1 MALSHMDEYIRKY
14 FDKMRPPRGMLVIAS
29 RNYETFRKSWDALE
43 QKATEDPYM
52 IHPLLVESDKGGKN
66 MAQWLDFTGSL
77 KELEFT
83 AIRKELRMI
92 IGAIYG
98 VLPLY
103 FGELPTGWSQEGLQ
117 VTITNRAVKWGQDIL
132 LQSFLSKMVAM
143 LEVDDWEL
151 KLKTG
156 EETDKLR
163 DLQIQGV
170 EIENMKALQTL
181 GFEITRT
188 HTGEFK
194 VSKDPVIGIREMMEG
209 QGQNTMKPGERGR
222 ETAAPKEDQ
231 QRFEGEPKHVRP
243 SREGGLMQG
252 SPQKKPFS
260 QTKAVMDLE
269 KDKFPDGITPAN
281 FEIIKSTLQDSVDYS
296 WTKKKT
302 TEELRKY
309 AGLTVRQAREIVKN
323 ELAETRR
330 WEDGIP
336 EKEKDET

>member
-1 MALSHMDEYIRKY
+1 
-14 FDKMRPPRGMLVIAS
+14 
-29 RNYETFRKSWDALE
+29 
-43 QKATEDPYM
+43 
-52 IHPLLVESDKGGKN
+52 
-66 MAQWLDFTGSL
+66 
-77 KELEFT
+77 
-83 AIRKELRMI
+83 
-92 IGAIYG
+92 
-98 VLPLY
+98 
-103 FGELPTGWSQEGLQ
+103 
-117 VTITNRAVKWGQDIL
+117 
-132 LQSFLSKMVAM
+132 
-143 LEVDDWEL
+143 
-151 KLKTG
+151 
-156 EETDKLR
+156 
-163 DLQIQGV
+163 
-170 EIENMKALQTL
+170 
-181 GFEITRT
+181 
-188 HTGEFK
+188 
-194 VSKDPVIGIREMMEG
+194 MMEG

-309 AGLTVRQAREIVKN
+309 AGLTVRQAREIVEN

>member
-1 MALSHMDEYIRKY
+1 
-14 FDKMRPPRGMLVIAS
+14 
-29 RNYETFRKSWDALE
+29 
-43 QKATEDPYM
+43 
-52 IHPLLVESDKGGKN
+52 
-66 MAQWLDFTGSL
+66 
-77 KELEFT
+77 
-83 AIRKELRMI
+83 MI
-92 IGAIYG
+92 IGAVFG

-143 LEVDDWEL
+143 IGVDDWEL

-170 EIENMKALQTL
+170 EIENMKALQQL

-194 VSKDPVIGIREMMEG
+194 VSKDPVIGIKELMMGESEG
-209 QGQNTMKPGERGR
+209 GTPPMKPGRGR
-222 ETAAPKEDQ
+222 GTAAPKEDQ

-252 SPQKKPFS
+252 SPQKKPFA

-309 AGLTVRQAREIVKN
+309 AGLTVRQAREVVKN

-330 WEDGIP
+330 WEDGTQ
-336 EKEKDET
+336 EEEEDKN